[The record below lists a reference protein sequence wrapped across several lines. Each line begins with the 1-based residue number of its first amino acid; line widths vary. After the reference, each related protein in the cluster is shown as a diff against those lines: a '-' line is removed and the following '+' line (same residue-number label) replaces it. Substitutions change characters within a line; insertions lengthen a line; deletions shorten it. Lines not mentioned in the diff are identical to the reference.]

1 MASPTPAE
9 AAPPNTDPTFRS
21 YSASQAQTYATYR
34 TSYPERFYR
43 TILDFHH
50 ATGGQDGFLVDVGC
64 GPGNATRDLA
74 RFFDVA
80 LGVDPGAGMIEA
92 ARGLGGV
99 TKRGG
104 PVAYEV
110 AAAEEFARVTGEQPV
125 DLVVAAMAAI
135 KFLPYV
141 YIPSGL
147 GIKQCQRPRKLHK
160 TIDLPLP
167 DPQKPHAS
175 EINKILLRLERET
188 LAPYAVPAN
197 LVSMNMYDTLHLPWA
212 NNPPVSSF
220 PPESF
225 QRLTY
230 DREGVLSDGEHF
242 FGGDEEV
249 NIEELE
255 KGLSTAS
262 MVTRW
267 REANVEKVGT
277 EDDVVRAFAKELRDV
292 VGPRGVL
299 VKGSGTAILLF
310 KKI

>member
-1 MASPTPAE
+1 MASPT
-9 AAPPNTDPTFRS
+9 PNTDPTFRS
-21 YSASQAQTYATYR
+21 YSATQAQTYATYR
-34 TSYPERFYR
+34 TSYPERFYS

-74 RFFDVA
+74 RFFDAA
-80 LGVDPGAGMIEA
+80 LGVDPGAAMIDA
-92 ARGLGGV
+92 ARGLAGV

-110 AAAEEFARVTGEQPV
+110 AAAEEFARVTGGQPV
-125 DLVVAAMAAI
+125 DLVVAAMAAHWFDMERFWI
-135 KFLPYV
+135 EADKVLKPGGTVALWTCASSFCHPKV
-141 YIPSGL
+141 
-147 GIKQCQRPRKLHK
+147 
-160 TIDLPLP
+160 
-167 DPQKPHAS
+167 PHAS
-175 EINKILLRLERET
+175 EINQILLRLERET

-212 NNPPVSSF
+212 NHPPVSSF
-220 PPESF
+220 PPEAF

-249 NIEELE
+249 SIDELE
-255 KGLSTAS
+255 QGLGTAS

-267 REANVEKVGT
+267 REANAEKVGT
-277 EDDVVRAFAKELRDV
+277 QDDVVTAFAEELRNV
-292 VGPRGVL
+292 LGPGGVL